1 MASGKDLNLSFTPWF
16 FCLDFSVHLL
26 IYFFRYYFVVAP
38 FNSPPFSPTPF
49 QWFVCIDCS
58 YSFFLQLFPAVF
70 PCEEMWLFA
79 FCYVFF
85 FSETTRYVKI
95 NPLSTRKKKQK
106 RKQLLATR
114 TSAWQDACV
123 ARKKQFLTTFNFQT
137 VYATNKYQTEKFRS
151 AKQSPKPTWH
161 DRYHGEVKL
170 VLWRMTF
177 QDGADLK

>member
-1 MASGKDLNLSFTPWF
+1 MIFLSWFLCAFVDLF
-16 FCLDFSVHLL
+16 FSILFCSCSLQFSTLL
-26 IYFFRYYFVVAP
+26 P
-38 FNSPPFSPTPF
+38 NSISVIRLH
-49 QWFVCIDCS
+49 WLL
-58 YSFFLQLFPAVF
+58 LQLFPTVVSCCF
-70 PCEEMWLFA
+70 SLWRNVA
-79 FCYVFF
+79 FRFLLRVFF